1 MTIYGGIFVENSLRE
16 NSHRRQTVSRKS
28 ILFVESIAISHGR
41 WWLSKLFFQANY
53 FIYLRTIASSGYTC
67 KPHTRNLKQRSI
79 RNMGTEYV
87 GVGKTGCQIEIQ
99 CLKIIGYAESHLLS
113 VLIKYTHVFTYIV
126 FIAWAK
132 FQIDDR
138 LVDDRDKHSS
148 SIYRCV
154 INEPATWK
162 CWINAM
168 LYLCIIILYDERI
181 VKIKE
186 MDGTICVANNRRS

>member
-1 MTIYGGIFVENSLRE
+1 MTIYGGIFVENSFRE

-79 RNMGTEYV
+79 RNMGTGYV

-113 VLIKYTHVFTYIV
+113 VLNIHTCLHISFLLREPNSKSTIGWSMIVTNILLLYID
-126 FIAWAK
+126 A
-132 FQIDDR
+132 
-138 LVDDRDKHSS
+138 L
-148 SIYRCV
+148 
-154 INEPATWK
+154 
-162 CWINAM
+162 
-168 LYLCIIILYDERI
+168 
-181 VKIKE
+181 
-186 MDGTICVANNRRS
+186 